1 MIDLD
6 DLINVCT
13 NLKDDIG
20 GVDKDDKPIVGK
32 GFNYGVVDT
41 CNRIARHFTEVER
54 GKDMDLAIKADKEP
68 SFTPNGEWVFPKE
81 LVG

>member
-6 DLINVCT
+6 DLINTCKDI
-13 NLKDDIG
+13 KDDI

-32 GFNYGVVDT
+32 GFNYGVIDT
-41 CNRIARHFTEVER
+41 CNRIVNHFTEVER

-68 SFTPNGEWVFPKE
+68 SNGEWIFHDEVI
-81 LVG
+81 G